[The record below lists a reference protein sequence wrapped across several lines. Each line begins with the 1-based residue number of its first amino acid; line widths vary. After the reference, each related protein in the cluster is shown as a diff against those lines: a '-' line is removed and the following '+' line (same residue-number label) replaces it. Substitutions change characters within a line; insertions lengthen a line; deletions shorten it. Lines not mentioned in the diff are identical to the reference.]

1 MIDLT
6 GFMTGLRDAGY
17 TGPVKV
23 EPFLKTLAE
32 QPIDDVLADVS
43 SRLDAAIG

>member
-1 MIDLT
+1 
-6 GFMTGLRDAGY
+6 MTGLRDAGY